1 MSVFIVNIGKFC
13 ILVYLLGM
21 LLSVTGSPLTQ
32 KSLRLLL
39 VLYIIAVILNS
50 FRTTSWQIDM
60 SLNKITEGENF
71 TSSDYIIPAVQQ
83 EIEDAIKNQLDEK
96 NISYK
101 DVNVHIIEQK
111 EYIKI
116 DEIVFYGISDNNKS
130 LVESFY
136 VSEGNV
142 IFGD

>member
-1 MSVFIVNIGKFC
+1 
-13 ILVYLLGM
+13 
-21 LLSVTGSPLTQ
+21 
-32 KSLRLLL
+32 
-39 VLYIIAVILNS
+39 
-50 FRTTSWQIDM
+50 M

-71 TSSDYIIPAVQQ
+71 SSSDYIIPAVQQ
-83 EIEDAIKNQLDEK
+83 EIESAIKNQLDEK

-116 DEIVFYGISDNNKS
+116 DKIVFYGISDNNKS